1 MKQAFL
7 PFFDERKSKIDTLLF
22 HCSALHTAQM
32 LDILQQNQL
41 SCHYIIDTTGTIT
54 QVIPEDKRAWHAGLG
69 SWRNIKEDM
78 NSHSIG
84 IELSSLSMGQKPY
97 PKKQIESLIRLSHEI
112 IKRHKIKP
120 QNIIGHSD
128 SAPTR
133 KPDPGKAF
141 PWQYLAS
148 QGIGLWY
155 NLNEA
160 VNAPTDNLRT
170 LLKKI
175 GYDTRKKSSFLASQ
189 YAFAR
194 HFLPELI
201 PTDPDVYHLIENV
214 HPKELDFSTNEKFI
228 TTAQAVY
235 MRFNS

>member
-7 PFFDERKSKIDTLLF
+7 PFFNDRKTRIDTLLF
-22 HCSALHTAQM
+22 HCSALHTMQM
-32 LDILQQNQL
+32 LDILKENQL
-41 SCHYIIDTTGTIT
+41 SCHYIIDTDGSIT
-54 QVIPEDKRAWHAGLG
+54 QVVPEDKRAWHAGLG
-69 SWRNIKEDM
+69 SWRKIKEDM

-84 IELSSLSMGQKPY
+84 IELSSLSLGQKPY
-97 PKKQIESLIRLSHEI
+97 PKKQIESLIRLSRGI
-112 IKRHKIKP
+112 IKRHQIKP
-120 QNIIGHSD
+120 QYIIGHSD

-155 NLNEA
+155 DTA
-160 VNAPTDNLRT
+160 DAINAPSNNLRS
-170 LLKKI
+170 LLKGI
-175 GYDTRKKSSFLASQ
+175 GYNTQTKESFIASQ

-194 HFLPELI
+194 HFLTELI
-201 PTDPDVYHLIENV
+201 PTDPDIYHLIENI
-214 HPKELDFSTNEKFI
+214 HPKELDFSSNEKFI

-235 MRFNS
+235 MRFNP